1 MRDGRVQAFF
11 AFYMYA
17 GRLFHGPTFMS
28 RLDLHPNDP
37 RFPTPCLL
45 HAMCAIGSLYTAE
58 ITATPI
64 HTDGVF
70 PCTCSPSASASL
82 KSHC

>member
-1 MRDGRVQAFF
+1 MQAFF

-70 PCTCSPSASASL
+70 PCACLGSISCVDQSG
-82 KSHC
+82 C